1 MGHPAGGVA
10 RAAEKCVLWSKRR
23 RERRL
28 GMADDYTTPVST
40 TGYVYDELN
49 RLVLVDEEPSENP
62 EDTDGQTK
70 YAYDA
75 VGNRSVV
82 VYPNGTCTA
91 YTYDNLNRLTGMV
104 NRTYEGGG
112 LTVCPESGA
121 LLSQFDY
128 TLGAAGNRT
137 QVDELVLEADGTL
150 RKRTVK
156 YEYDNLYRLT
166 KETVIDDTDL
176 PGINPDPQ
184 VRTVRSFTYDRVG
197 NRLTEQFVTSTDTT
211 TYGYTYDD
219 QGMDRLTNKTQ
230 SVSVVSNIGP
240 EDLPHYA
247 GARPAPSR
255 WAGRSFLGY
264 VALTMVS
271 LFAPLALLG
280 FRTRRLGRRQ
290 ARRRRRRA
298 AVAAVLIPLLVV
310 GPEHVFALYQE
321 AMARR
326 AMSEALTAAVLAQTG
341 GEVTWTYGYD
351 NNGNMVLRTDGTHV
365 DLYHYDAENR
375 LGRVEEIADV
385 NVDPTLVP
393 TFSYE
398 YDADGVRKSK
408 ADLDPDTGNVT
419 NVTTYLA
426 DKNRPY
432 AQVLVE
438 STAANSQSPATVDV
452 TYTYG
457 DDLISQTRSGTES
470 YYLYDG
476 QMSVR
481 QLTDSPA
488 DPQTTPA
495 VVTDS
500 YTFEAYG
507 SLAAESHA
515 GPATSNNYLYTGEQY
530 DPNLVFY
537 YLRARYYDQ
546 TSGRFASR
554 DPVDGFESNPL
565 TLHRYLYA
573 QGQPVSKYDPSGQ
586 STIAQMSSL
595 MISALMFIAFAPN
608 VANAP
613 GPDDF
618 LVPDQSGNLI
628 GAGFGALLFAPLFVI
643 GGRFVG
649 RFIRGRF
656 RLPETA
662 PETRWNAANGPGPLG
677 AERAATFRSA
687 SYTEEILEEPLSLY
701 RVYGGDAPEVGPWWS
716 RTRSLGA
723 EQARMDLGLLPEWGN
738 TAANVAEIH
747 VPAGTVIYEG
757 AAARQGIY
765 LGGGN
770 QVFIP
775 EVLEEWLVSRH

>member
-1 MGHPAGGVA
+1 
-10 RAAEKCVLWSKRR
+10 
-23 RERRL
+23 
-28 GMADDYTTPVST
+28 MADDYTTPVST

-49 RLVLVDEEPSENP
+49 RLVLVDEEPDPNNNE
-62 EDTDGQTK
+62 GQTK
-70 YAYDA
+70 YAYDK

-91 YTYDNLNRLTGMV
+91 YAYDNLNRLTGMV

-247 GARPAPSR
+247 GAAPVPSR
-255 WAGRSFLGY
+255 WAGRGFLGY

-351 NNGNMVLRTDGTHV
+351 NNGDMVLRTDGAHV

-375 LGRVEEIADV
+375 LRRVEEIADV
-385 NVDPTLVP
+385 NVDPTPVP
-393 TFSYE
+393 TVSYE

-408 ADLDPDTGNVT
+408 AELDPDTGDVT
-419 NVTTYLA
+419 SVTTYLT

-432 AQVLVE
+432 AQVLME
-438 STAANSQSPATVDV
+438 SKSVDLESPATVDA

-457 DDLISQTRSGTES
+457 DDLISQTRSGAES

-481 QLTDSPA
+481 QLTDAPA
-488 DPQTTPA
+488 DPQTAPA

-500 YTFEAYG
+500 YTFEAFG
-507 SLAAESHA
+507 TLSASTFDEPN
-515 GPATSNNYLYTGEQY
+515 GPTTNNYLYTGEQY
-530 DPNLVFY
+530 DPNVGFY

-546 TSGRFASR
+546 AVGRFTSR
-554 DPVDGFESNPL
+554 DPYESQVADPG
-565 TLHRYLYA
+565 TLHRYLYVGA
-573 QGQPVSKYDPSGQ
+573 NPLDRVDPSGLFFTYIGQLVVAKIQAFLEKLNQ
-586 STIAQMSSL
+586 STLVRKVLRPLFWNKKYELYIVSEPVGAGVPSHWFVFLVHKDRQIGFRFDVGLAHTGLLKWAAGGIARYFRVLSGQFFVTPYTRREMAESSL
-595 MISALMFIAFAPN
+595 WSLRVASFTRGQRALW
-608 VANAP
+608 
-613 GPDDF
+613 
-618 LVPDQSGNLI
+618 
-628 GAGFGALLFAPLFVI
+628 LLTVI
-643 GGRFVG
+643 
-649 RFIRGRF
+649 
-656 RLPETA
+656 
-662 PETRWNAANGPGPLG
+662 PLG
-677 AERAATFRSA
+677 FANQTARIMYSIPGYPFTINCYTWTAEAVAA
-687 SYTEEILEEPLSLY
+687 
-701 RVYGGDAPEVGPWWS
+701 
-716 RTRSLGA
+716 
-723 EQARMDLGLLPEWGN
+723 
-738 TAANVAEIH
+738 
-747 VPAGTVIYEG
+747 G
-757 AAARQGIY
+757 AAIQ
-765 LGGGN
+765 
-770 QVFIP
+770 FIP
-775 EVLEEWLVSRH
+775 LK